1 MKKCLVFILLLVLFL
16 TGCKPVPIENEDGGV
31 QILNSASPGN
41 IGALS
46 QPTFPEKLNATVKYF
61 DSEIKIDADV
71 TSLQR
76 EKFYSYKVNEAFL
89 PKLDGILSV
98 FPMFKDAKI
107 NIDDNNVVL
116 PNSSFSDGEM
126 LFSVRDGFGKIL
138 IRHQFD
144 SEERIDDEY
153 DEKDDFDFN
162 LTYKQAEETAINTA
176 KAILGEN
183 DFEVTSVR
191 RYGKY
196 TKNNYYVF
204 YLSEKYDGV
213 TFSGYGRKVAVGKDE
228 EGYSKYISLRGGNGI
243 SVYIDKQGVSEIS
256 WESVNLEKYAEV
268 ELLDFETLL
277 NKFSTQATLYS
288 MNNFAQFE
296 TNSNQTYKKGTIKAY
311 TICKIEMTYAK
322 EFVSPQ
328 NPDTSDVIYV
338 PCWIFTAYSERGRE
352 RKTIINAINGEI
364 LTTSLGM

>member
-16 TGCKPVPIENEDGGV
+16 TGCKPVPIENEDGGA

-46 QPTFPEKLNATVKYF
+46 QPTFPERLNATVKYF

-107 NIDDNNVVL
+107 NTGDNNVVL

-126 LFSVRDGFGKIL
+126 LFSVREGFGKIL

-191 RYGKY
+191 RYGKH

-204 YLSEKYDGV
+204 YLSKEYDGV
-213 TFSGYGRKVAVGKDE
+213 IFSGYGRKVAVGKDE

-243 SVYIDKQGVSEIS
+243 SVYIDKQGVSEIL

-277 NKFSTQATLYS
+277 NKFSTQATLYN

-296 TNSNQTYKKGTIKAY
+296 TNSNLTYKKGTIKAY
-311 TICKIEMTYAK
+311 TICKIEMIYAK
-322 EFVSPQ
+322 EFVTPQ

-338 PCWIFTAYSERGRE
+338 PCWCFTAYNEKGAE
-352 RKTIINAINGEI
+352 RKTIINAVNGEI

>member
-1 MKKCLVFILLLVLFL
+1 MKKCLVYILLLALFL
-16 TGCKPVPIENEDGGV
+16 TGCKPVPIENEDGGA
-31 QILNSASPGN
+31 QILNSATPGSSN
-41 IGALS
+41 ALS

-98 FPMFKDAKI
+98 FPMLKDAKI
-107 NIDDNNVVL
+107 NTDDNNVVL
-116 PNSSFSDGEM
+116 PNTSFSDGEM
-126 LFSVRDGFGKIL
+126 LFYVRDEVGKIL
-138 IRHQFD
+138 IRHQFA
-144 SEERIDDEY
+144 SEDRIDDEY
-153 DEKDDFDFN
+153 KENDSFDFN
-162 LTYKQAEETAINTA
+162 MTYEQAEETAINTA
-176 KAILGEN
+176 KAILGDN
-183 DFEVTSVR
+183 NFKVTSVR
-191 RYGKY
+191 KFGKY
-196 TKNNYYVF
+196 TNNYYVF
-204 YLSEKYDGV
+204 YLSKEYDGV
-213 TFSGYGRKVAVGKDE
+213 IFSGYGRDVAVGKDE

-243 SVYIDKQGVSEIS
+243 SVYIDELGVSEIS
-256 WESVNLEKYAEV
+256 WKAENVEKYAEV
-268 ELLDFETLL
+268 ELLSFEELL

-338 PCWIFTAYSERGRE
+338 PCWIFTAYSERGAKRE
-352 RKTIINAINGEI
+352 TIINAVNGDI
-364 LTTSLGM
+364 LTTSLGA